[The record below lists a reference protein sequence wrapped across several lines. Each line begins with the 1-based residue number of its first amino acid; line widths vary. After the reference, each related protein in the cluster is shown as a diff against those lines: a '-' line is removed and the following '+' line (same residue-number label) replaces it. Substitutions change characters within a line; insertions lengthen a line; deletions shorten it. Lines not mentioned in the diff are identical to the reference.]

1 MNDYKLE
8 LVSSNI
14 APWAPRNDV
23 SRQIVV
29 MMSGG
34 VDSSVTA
41 HLLREQGW
49 DVLGVTMRIPVACRT
64 DKRGCCG
71 ADAAYVC
78 AQLNLP
84 HYFVDVTAP
93 FNDLIIDRFR
103 EEYRRGRT
111 PNPCVDC
118 NTFLKFM
125 LIWDLVEKEFGIHYL
140 ATGHYAEVHRST
152 GILPVNHSS
161 MGILPVNHRSTGFQP
176 MDHGQDGRA
185 TVNHGLEAHATLRR
199 GRNHAKDQSYFL
211 YGIPARRLP
220 HFVLPLATL
229 TKDQTREI
237 ARSIGIGVAEK
248 AESMELCFAGEGD
261 YRNALTDGEKPGD
274 LLDIDGTVIGMHK
287 GIAHYTLGQRRGLG
301 YAAGDPVYVA
311 RIDAEANTVTLGTRE
326 QISYRTISAN
336 DVNVLI
342 PEQLQPGQKLF
353 GKLRSYGPTHP
364 CEVIECRN
372 GDSAWAQPTLQTFTV
387 RFEMPQFAP
396 TPGQKLVVY
405 NENEDLVAGGTI
417 EIFQ

>member
-1 MNDYKLE
+1 MNINNYKLE

-14 APWAPRNDV
+14 APWEPKNEP
-23 SRQIVV
+23 SRQIAV

-93 FNDLIIDRFR
+93 FNELIIERFR

-125 LIWDLVEKEFGIHYL
+125 LIWDLMEKEFGIQHL
-140 ATGHYAEVHRST
+140 ATGHYAEIVHTDAGTR
-152 GILPVNHSS
+152 
-161 MGILPVNHRSTGFQP
+161 
-176 MDHGQDGRA
+176 
-185 TVNHGLEAHATLRR
+185 LRR

-220 HFVLPLATL
+220 HFVLPLANL
-229 TKDQTREI
+229 TKDETRDI
-237 ARSIGIGVAEK
+237 ARKIGIGVAEK
-248 AESMELCFAGEGD
+248 PESMELCFAGEGD
-261 YRNALTDGEKPGD
+261 YRNALTDGEQPGD
-274 LLDIDGTVIGMHK
+274 LLDIDGKVIGTHK

-301 YAAGDPVYVA
+301 YAAGEPVYVA
-311 RIDAEANTVTLGTRE
+311 RIDAEANTVTLGTRD
-326 QISYRTISAN
+326 QLSYHTISASEI
-336 DVNVLI
+336 NVLI
-342 PEQLQPGQKLF
+342 PEQLKTGQMLQ
-353 GKLRSYGPTHP
+353 GKLRSYGPTHS
-364 CEVIECRN
+364 CEVTEATDD
-372 GDSAWAQPTLQTFTV
+372 GFTV
-387 RFEMPQFAP
+387 RFEKPQFAP
-396 TPGQKLVVY
+396 TPGQKLVIY
-405 NENEDLVAGGTI
+405 TDTEDIVTGGTI
-417 EIFQ
+417 NIYK

>member
-14 APWAPRNDV
+14 APWEPANDA

-49 DVLGVTMRIPVACRT
+49 DVLGVTMRIPAACRT

-78 AQLNLP
+78 GQMNLP

-93 FNDLIIDRFR
+93 FNELIIDRFR

-125 LIWDLVEKEFGIHYL
+125 LIWNLVEKEFGIQYL
-140 ATGHYAEVHRST
+140 ATGHYAEIVQT
-152 GILPVNHSS
+152 
-161 MGILPVNHRSTGFQP
+161 
-176 MDHGQDGRA
+176 DGGS
-185 TVNHGLEAHATLRR
+185 HLRR

-211 YGIPARRLP
+211 YGIPAHRIG
-220 HFVLPLATL
+220 HFVLPLSNL
-229 TKDQTREI
+229 TKDETREL
-237 ARSIGIGVAEK
+237 ARSIGMGVAEK
-248 AESMELCFAGEGD
+248 PESMELCFAGEGD
-261 YRNALTDGEKPGD
+261 YRNALNEGEKPGN
-274 LLDIDGTVIGMHK
+274 LLDIDGKTIGTHK
-287 GIAHYTLGQRRGLG
+287 GVAHYTLGQRRGLG

-311 RIDAEANTVTLGTRE
+311 RIDAAANTVTLGTRE
-326 QISYRTISAN
+326 EISYRTIRAN
-336 DVNVLI
+336 EVNVLI
-342 PEQLQPGQKLF
+342 PEQFNIGQTLF
-353 GKLRSYGPTHP
+353 GKLRSYGPTHS
-364 CEVIECRN
+364 CEVLEADAN
-372 GDSAWAQPTLQTFTV
+372 GFIV
-387 RFEMPQFAP
+387 RFEKPQFAP
-396 TPGQKLVVY
+396 CPGQKLVVY
-405 NENEDLVAGGTI
+405 NETEDVVAGGTI
-417 EIFQ
+417 ESFQK

>member
-1 MNDYKLE
+1 MDNYKLE

-14 APWAPRNDV
+14 APWEPVNGS

-64 DKRGCCG
+64 DSRGCCG
-71 ADAAYVC
+71 AEAAYVC
-78 AQLNLP
+78 GQLNLP

-93 FNDLIIDRFR
+93 FNELIIDRFR
-103 EEYRRGRT
+103 AEYRRGRT

-125 LIWDLVEKEFGIHYL
+125 LIWDLVEKEFRIGHL
-140 ATGHYAEVHRST
+140 ATGHYAEIKQT
-152 GILPVNHSS
+152 ENG
-161 MGILPVNHRSTGFQP
+161 
-176 MDHGQDGRA
+176 GR
-185 TVNHGLEAHATLRR
+185 LCR

-211 YGIPARRLP
+211 YGIPAHRVD
-220 HFVLPLATL
+220 HFVLPLAEL
-229 TKDQTREI
+229 TKDETRDI

-248 AESMELCFAGEGD
+248 PESMELCFAGEGD
-261 YRNALTDGEKPGD
+261 YRDALIDGDKPGD
-274 LLDIDGTVIGMHK
+274 LLDIDGKTIGTHK
-287 GIAHYTLGQRRGLG
+287 GVAHYTLGQRRGLG

-326 QISYRTISAN
+326 QISYHTITAGE
-336 DVNVLI
+336 VNVLMG
-342 PEQLQPGQKLF
+342 EQFRSGQALF
-353 GKLRSYGPTHP
+353 GKLRSYGSPHP
-364 CEVIECRN
+364 CEIIEAN
-372 GDSAWAQPTLQTFTV
+372 DGDLTV
-387 RFEMPQFAP
+387 RFVKPQFAP
-396 TPGQKLVVY
+396 CPGQKLVLY
-405 NENEDLVAGGTI
+405 NEADELVCGGTI
-417 EIFQ
+417 EAFE

>member
-1 MNDYKLE
+1 MDINNYKLE
-8 LVSSNI
+8 LVSSNT
-14 APWAPRNDV
+14 APWSPVNGP

-49 DVLGVTMRIPVACRT
+49 DVLGVTMRIPAACRT
-64 DKRGCCG
+64 DSRGCCG

-78 AQLNLP
+78 GQMNLP
-84 HYFVDVTAP
+84 HYFVDVTMP
-93 FNDLIIDRFR
+93 FNELIIDRFR

-125 LIWDLVEKEFGIHYL
+125 LIWDLVEKEFGIQYL
-140 ATGHYAEVHRST
+140 ATGHYAEIVKTDT
-152 GILPVNHSS
+152 G
-161 MGILPVNHRSTGFQP
+161 
-176 MDHGQDGRA
+176 
-185 TVNHGLEAHATLRR
+185 ATLRR

-211 YGIPARRLP
+211 YGLPAHRLP
-220 HFVLPLATL
+220 HFVLPLADL
-229 TKDQTREI
+229 TKDETRDI
-237 ARSIGIGVAEK
+237 ARDIGIGVAEK
-248 AESMELCFAGEGD
+248 PESMELCFAGEGD
-261 YRNALTDGEKPGD
+261 YRDALIDGDKPGD
-274 LLDIDGTVIGMHK
+274 LLDIDGNTIGTHK
-287 GIAHYTLGQRRGLG
+287 GVAHYTLGQRRGLG

-326 QISYRTISAN
+326 EISYHTIGAG

-342 PEQLQPGQKLF
+342 PEQLQTGQKLF

-364 CEVIECRN
+364 CEVIEYRN
-372 GDSAWAQPTLQTFTV
+372 GDSAWAQPTLPGFTV
-387 RFEMPQFAP
+387 RFEKPQFAP
-396 TPGQKLVVY
+396 CPGQKLVVY
-405 NENEDLVAGGTI
+405 NDTEDVVAGGTI
-417 EIFQ
+417 ETFQK

>member
-1 MNDYKLE
+1 MDIKDYKLE
-8 LVSSNI
+8 LISSNI
-14 APWAPRNDV
+14 AAWEPKNDV

-34 VDSSVTA
+34 VDSSVSA

-49 DVLGVTMRIPVACRT
+49 DVLGVTMRIPVVCRT

-84 HYFVDVTAP
+84 HYFVDVTIP
-93 FNDLIIDRFR
+93 FNELIIERFR
-103 EEYRRGRT
+103 EAYRRGRT

-125 LIWDLVEKEFGIHYL
+125 LIWDLVEKEFGIQYL
-140 ATGHYAEVHRST
+140 ATGHYAQVVHSEQGTR
-152 GILPVNHSS
+152 
-161 MGILPVNHRSTGFQP
+161 
-176 MDHGQDGRA
+176 
-185 TVNHGLEAHATLRR
+185 LRR
-199 GRNHAKDQSYFL
+199 GLNHAKDQSYFL

-229 TKDQTREI
+229 SKEKTREV

-248 AESMELCFAGEGD
+248 TESMELCFAGEGD

-274 LLDIDGTVIGMHK
+274 LLDIDGNIIGTHK

-311 RIDAEANTVTLGTRE
+311 RIDAEANTVTLGTRD
-326 QISYRTISAN
+326 QLSYHTLGAN
-336 DVNVLI
+336 EINVLI
-342 PEQLQPGQKLF
+342 PEQLDKGQFLH
-353 GKLRSYGPTHP
+353 GKLRSYGPAHP
-364 CEVIECRN
+364 CEVTN
-372 GDSAWAQPTLQTFTV
+372 VTDSGFTV
-387 RFEMPQFAP
+387 RFEKAQFAP

-405 NENEDLVAGGTI
+405 NDTDDIVAGGTI
-417 EIFQ
+417 ETFE

>member
-14 APWAPRNDV
+14 APWTPTQDP

-41 HLLREQGW
+41 HLLREAGW

-93 FNDLIIDRFR
+93 FNELIIERFR

-125 LIWDLVEKEFGIHYL
+125 LIWDLVEKEFGIQDL
-140 ATGHYAEVHRST
+140 ATGHYAEVHRGT
-152 GILPVNHSS
+152 GILPVTA
-161 MGILPVNHRSTGFQP
+161 GEDRGTRWHRVFA
-176 MDHGQDGRA
+176 HGQDAR
-185 TVNHGLEAHATLRR
+185 ATLRR

-220 HFVLPLATL
+220 HFVLPLADL
-229 TKDQTREI
+229 TKDETRDI

-248 AESMELCFAGEGD
+248 PESMELCFAGEGD

-274 LLDIDGTVIGMHK
+274 LLDIDGTVIGTHK

-301 YAAGDPVYVA
+301 YAAGEPVYVA
-311 RIDAEANTVTLGTRE
+311 RIDAEANTVTLGTRD
-326 QISYRTISAN
+326 QLSYHTISAN
-336 DVNVLI
+336 EINVLI
-342 PEQLQPGQKLF
+342 PEQLKSGQILH
-353 GKLRSYGPTHP
+353 GKLRSYGPAHP
-364 CEVIECRN
+364 CEVTN
-372 GDSAWAQPTLQTFTV
+372 VTDSGFTV
-387 RFEMPQFAP
+387 RFEKPQFAP

-417 EIFQ
+417 EAFE

>member
-1 MNDYKLE
+1 MNNYKLE

-14 APWAPRNDV
+14 APWEPKNDA

-64 DKRGCCG
+64 DSRGCCG
-71 ADAAYVC
+71 AEAAYVC
-78 AQLNLP
+78 GQLNLP

-93 FNDLIIDRFR
+93 FNELIIDRFR
-103 EEYRRGRT
+103 AEYRRGRT

-125 LIWDLVEKEFGIHYL
+125 LIWDLVEKEFGIGHL
-140 ATGHYAEVHRST
+140 ATGHYAEIKQTENGAR
-152 GILPVNHSS
+152 LC
-161 MGILPVNHRSTGFQP
+161 
-176 MDHGQDGRA
+176 
-185 TVNHGLEAHATLRR
+185 R

-211 YGIPARRLP
+211 YGIPARLVG
-220 HFVLPLATL
+220 HFVLPLAEL
-229 TKDQTREI
+229 TKDETRDI

-248 AESMELCFAGEGD
+248 PESMELCFAGEGD
-261 YRNALTDGEKPGD
+261 YRDALIDGDKPGD
-274 LLDIDGTVIGMHK
+274 LLDIDGKTIGTHK
-287 GIAHYTLGQRRGLG
+287 GVAHYTLGQRRGLG

-326 QISYRTISAN
+326 QISYHTIAAGE
-336 DVNVLI
+336 VNVLI
-342 PEQLQPGQKLF
+342 GEQYRNGQALL
-353 GKLRSYGPTHP
+353 GKLRSYGSPHP
-364 CEVIECRN
+364 CEIIEAN
-372 GDSAWAQPTLQTFTV
+372 DGDLTV
-387 RFEMPQFAP
+387 RFEKSQFAP
-396 TPGQKLVVY
+396 CPGQKLVLY
-405 NENEDLVAGGTI
+405 NDADELVCGGTI
-417 EIFQ
+417 ESFE

>member
-1 MNDYKLE
+1 MNINDYKLE

-14 APWAPRNDV
+14 APWEPVNDPT
-23 SRQIVV
+23 RQIAV

-49 DVLGVTMRIPVACRT
+49 DVLGVTMRTPTACRT

-78 AQLNLP
+78 GQLNLP
-84 HYFVDVTAP
+84 HYFVDVTVP
-93 FNDLIIDRFR
+93 FNELIIDRFR

-125 LIWDLVEKEFGIHYL
+125 LIWDLVEKEFGIQHL
-140 ATGHYAEVHRST
+140 ATGHYAEIVHIEQGT
-152 GILPVNHSS
+152 H
-161 MGILPVNHRSTGFQP
+161 
-176 MDHGQDGRA
+176 
-185 TVNHGLEAHATLRR
+185 LRR
-199 GRNHAKDQSYFL
+199 GKNHAKDQSYFL
-211 YGIPARRLP
+211 YGIPVRRLP
-220 HFVLPLATL
+220 HFILPLAEL
-229 TKDQTREI
+229 TKDEVRDI

-248 AESMELCFAGEGD
+248 PESMELCFAGEGD
-261 YRNALTDGEKPGD
+261 YRNALTDGETPGD
-274 LLDIDGTVIGMHK
+274 LLDIDGNIIGTHK

-301 YAAGDPVYVA
+301 YAAGEPVYVA
-311 RIDAEANTVTLGTRE
+311 RIDAEANTVTLGTRD
-326 QISYRTISAN
+326 QLSYHTISAN
-336 DVNVLI
+336 EINVLI
-342 PEQLQPGQKLF
+342 PEQLKTGQILH

-364 CEVIECRN
+364 CEVTN
-372 GDSAWAQPTLQTFTV
+372 VTNSGFTI
-387 RFEMPQFAP
+387 RFEKPQFAP

-405 NENEDLVAGGTI
+405 NENEDLVTGGTI
-417 EIFQ
+417 EVFE